1 MFVDGVSVN
10 GPFGQNSVTQ
20 FAFDVGNAQEMQ
32 VMVGG
37 GLGESETGGPVAN
50 IIPRSGGNTFSGSA
64 FFSGTQSNLQSEQH
78 QRRAAGAGAFQPR
91 PPCARTGTAAVR
103 LAGRFVRD
111 RFWFFGNVTDDRDRA
126 GRRGRHGAE
135 SQPR

>member
-37 GLGESETGGPVAN
+37 GLGESETGGPMAN
-50 IIPRSGGNTFSGSA
+50 IIPRSGGNRYSGSA
-64 FFSGTQSNLQSEQH
+64 FFSGTQSSLQSNNISDTLRAQGIPNGADRAQELGQQWGARRTDPPRSVLVLR
-78 QRRAAGAGAFQPR
+78 QRA
-91 PPCARTGTAAVR
+91 
-103 LAGRFVRD
+103 
-111 RFWFFGNVTDDRDRA
+111 DDRDRA
-126 GRRGRHGAE
+126 GRRRRHGAE
-135 SQPR
+135 SQSR